1 MMRSSKPAHL
11 FTSIAAVAVL
21 CLITG
26 AAAFNYADALDKAIL
41 FFEAQRSGKL
51 PPGQRVA
58 WRADSALSD
67 GSASNVRPTYTYYA
81 CPS

>member
-1 MMRSSKPAHL
+1 MRSSKAYR
-11 FTSIAAVAVL
+11 FRSIAVAAL
-21 CLITG
+21 CLIAG
-26 AAAFNYADALDKAIL
+26 ARNATAFNYADALDKAIL

-67 GSASNVRPTYTYYA
+67 GSASNVRPTHA
-81 CPS
+81 SRS